1 MAVAGSR
8 EGRGKPQK
16 REDDDDRKR
25 FRLKNQGLYKKYII
39 FVTGTKIYVMPA
51 KFLYLWFIFLA
62 IPCSLSA
69 RDNQTDSLIRL
80 VDKAVSHSGEYIA
93 QKEKRITL
101 LRSQLRKVHDGQAA
115 YNAAGAGSVL
125 LCQPPEA
132 ASGSRS

>member
-1 MAVAGSR
+1 
-8 EGRGKPQK
+8 
-16 REDDDDRKR
+16 
-25 FRLKNQGLYKKYII
+25 
-39 FVTGTKIYVMPA
+39 MPA
-51 KFLYLWFIFLA
+51 KLLYLWFIFLA

-115 YNAAGAGSVL
+115 YNAAGTGSVL
-125 LCQPPEA
+125 LCQPLEA

>member
-1 MAVAGSR
+1 
-8 EGRGKPQK
+8 
-16 REDDDDRKR
+16 
-25 FRLKNQGLYKKYII
+25 
-39 FVTGTKIYVMPA
+39 MPA

-62 IPCSLSA
+62 IPCSLSV

-115 YNAAGAGSVL
+115 YNAAGTGSVL